1 MLHLSRWSVGT
12 ILAVIVVA
20 IALVIPNF
28 FPEETVE
35 DWPDWLPKQQVVLG
49 LDLQGGSS
57 LLYQLDREGFVS
69 DQLTTLV
76 GEVRSILRQEPEV
89 AFTALSSRELAAEN
103 QHVQVRIVNPE
114 DFAEARDR
122 LETLRNPLGN
132 SLLGGTTTFEFDL
145 VEIDDGLFR
154 MTYTDA
160 GLTQRMSL
168 MVQQSIEVISS
179 RVNELGT
186 TEPSI
191 QRQGDDRILVEVP
204 GLDDPQR
211 LKDLIGQTA
220 QMNFHLVQGTTAM
233 AQADA
238 NREPGTFV
246 FQDSV
251 NPAQGYVVGEAL
263 VQGRD
268 LVDAQATIDQQTGQA
283 VVNFR
288 LNTVGAQAFAEVTQS
303 NVGRPFAIVLDD
315 VVISAPNINEPILGG
330 QGQISGSFT
339 VEEANDLA
347 ILLRAGALPVKLT
360 IIEERTIG
368 PGLGE
373 DSIRA
378 GELAALVAIVAVI
391 AFMILVYGFLGVIA
405 NIAVILNIMMIFSVM
420 SLLGATLTL
429 PGIAGI
435 VLIVGT
441 AVDANVLIYERIRE
455 EFRSGRSAIQAIDLG
470 FQRALNTILD
480 ANITTLIAA
489 AVLFYFGSGPIK
501 GFAVTLGIG
510 ILTTLFTAFLITRFM
525 IATWVRRRRPVTL
538 SI

>member
-1 MLHLSRWSVGT
+1 MLHFSRWSIGT
-12 ILAVIVVA
+12 ILVIVLVA
-20 IALVIPNF
+20 IALVLPNF
-28 FPEETVE
+28 FSRETV
-35 DWPDWLPKQQVVLG
+35 DGWPDWLPKQQFVLG

-57 LLYQLDREGFVS
+57 LLYELDREDFIG

-76 GEVRSILRQEPEV
+76 GEVRAVLRQEPEV
-89 AFTALSSRELAAEN
+89 AYTALSSRDQVADN
-103 QHVQVRIVNPE
+103 QYVQVRIVNPE
-114 DFAEARDR
+114 DIAEAQDR

-132 SLLGGTTTFEFDL
+132 ALMGGPAVYEYDIQEL
-145 VEIDDGLFR
+145 DDGLFR
-154 MTYTDA
+154 FTYSEA
-160 GLTQRMSL
+160 GLEERMQA

-191 QRQGDDRILVEVP
+191 QRQGADRILVEVP

-220 QMNFHLVQGTTAM
+220 QMSFHLVQGTTSM
-233 AQADA
+233 AQADQ
-238 NREPGTFV
+238 NREVGTFV
-246 FQDSV
+246 FQDAA
-251 NPAQGYVVGEAL
+251 NPGLGYIVGEAR
-263 VQGRD
+263 VSGED
-268 LVDAQATIDQQTGQA
+268 LIDAQATIDQQTGQA

-288 LNTVGAQAFAEVTQS
+288 FNSVGARAFAEITQN
-303 NVGRPFAIVLDD
+303 NVGRQFAIVLDD
-315 VVISAPNINEPILGG
+315 VIISAPVINEPILGG
-330 QGQISGSFT
+330 QGQISGTFT
-339 VEEANDLA
+339 VQDANDLA
-347 ILLRAGALPVKLT
+347 ILLRAGALPVRLT
-360 IIEERTIG
+360 IAEERTIG

-378 GELAALVAIVAVI
+378 GEMAALVAIVAVV
-391 AFMILVYGFLGVIA
+391 AFMVLVYGFLGVLA
-405 NIAVILNIMMIFSVM
+405 NVAVILNIMMIFSVM

-489 AVLFYFGSGPIK
+489 AVLFYFGSGPIR

-510 ILTTLFTAFLITRFM
+510 ILTTLFTAFLITRLM
-525 IATWVRRRRPVTL
+525 IAIWVRRRRPVAL

>member
-1 MLHLSRWSVGT
+1 MLHFSRWSIGT
-12 ILAVIVVA
+12 ILVIIVVA

-28 FPEETVE
+28 FSKESVE
-35 DWPDWLPKQQVVLG
+35 NWPDWMPKQQIVLG

-57 LLYQLDREGFVS
+57 LLYQLDREDFVA
-69 DQLTTLV
+69 DQLNTLV
-76 GEVRSILRQEPEV
+76 GEVRAILRQEPEV
-89 AFTALSSRELAAEN
+89 PFTALSSRDQVAEN
-103 QHVQVRIVNPE
+103 QYVQVRIVDPE
-114 DFAEARDR
+114 DLAEARDR
-122 LETLRNPLGN
+122 LDTLRNPLGN
-132 SLLGGTTTFEFDL
+132 ALLGGASTYEFD
-145 VEIDDGLFR
+145 VEELDDGLFR
-154 MTYTDA
+154 LTYSDA
-160 GLTQRMSL
+160 GLEERMQS

-191 QRQGDDRILVEVP
+191 QRQGADRILVEVP

-220 QMNFHLVQGTTAM
+220 QMTFHLVQGTTAM
-233 AQADA
+233 AQADQ
-238 NREPGTFV
+238 NREIGTFV
-246 FQDSV
+246 FQDST
-251 NPAQGYVVGEAL
+251 NPGLGYIVGEAA
-263 VQGRD
+263 VQGED
-268 LVDAQATIDQQTGQA
+268 LIDAQATIDQQTGQA

-288 LNTVGAQAFAEVTQS
+288 FNTVGARAFAEITQN
-303 NVGRPFAIVLDD
+303 NVGRQFAIVLDD
-315 VVISAPNINEPILGG
+315 IVISAPVINEPILGG
-330 QGQISGSFT
+330 QGQISGTFT
-339 VEEANDLA
+339 VQDANDLA
-347 ILLRAGALPVKLT
+347 ILLRAGALPVRLT

-378 GELAALVAIVAVI
+378 GEMAALVAIVAVI
-391 AFMILVYGFLGVIA
+391 AFMVLVYGFLGLIA

-455 EFRSGRSAIQAIDLG
+455 EFKAGRSAIQAIDLG

-489 AVLFYFGSGPIK
+489 AVLFYFGSGPIR

-510 ILTTLFTAFLITRFM
+510 ILTTLFTAFLITRLM
-525 IATWVRRRRPVTL
+525 IATWVRRRRPVAL